1 MACLLLLRIVFSLG
15 FRQKRYLICFGNIIL
30 LTNRSYPYSDQ
41 SVTFLI
47 KKGMFCSLGG
57 VFSCRRIKIGM
68 TKKNPTNN
76 GKKTVNNICALI
88 FENPVIFGDKGKK
101 KKTQRNLKSLGSSTS
116 VGCFSQINL
125 NSYKLLKF
133 IKSVSPI
140 ENPFLS
146 LSIGPKL

>member
-1 MACLLLLRIVFSLG
+1 
-15 FRQKRYLICFGNIIL
+15 
-30 LTNRSYPYSDQ
+30 
-41 SVTFLI
+41 
-47 KKGMFCSLGG
+47 
-57 VFSCRRIKIGM
+57 M